1 MIMYLLGNE
10 GSKEKGRRVRMLA
23 GGAVRSTNLSKFI
36 GFGILCDFNTTYE
49 ITENT
54 ILENNNNNER
64 SQNMSS

>member
-1 MIMYLLGNE
+1 
-10 GSKEKGRRVRMLA
+10 MLA

-54 ILENNNNNER
+54 TLEIK
-64 SQNMSS
+64 